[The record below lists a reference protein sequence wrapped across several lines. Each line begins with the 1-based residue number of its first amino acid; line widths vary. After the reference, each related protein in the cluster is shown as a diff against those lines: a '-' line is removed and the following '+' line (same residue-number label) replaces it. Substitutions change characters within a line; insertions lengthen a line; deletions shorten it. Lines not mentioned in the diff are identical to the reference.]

1 MDLLHCSVPDA
12 SQKVSLNAKQ
22 GQISTSDE
30 LLKQVHLRLM
40 TGKEQFH
47 SQNLNLSSILRN
59 LNKSQY
65 FFVGLSP

>member
-1 MDLLHCSVPDA
+1 MNHLPGATMDLLHCSVPDA

-30 LLKQVHLRLM
+30 LLKQVQLRLM

-47 SQNLNLSSILRN
+47 S
-59 LNKSQY
+59 
-65 FFVGLSP
+65 